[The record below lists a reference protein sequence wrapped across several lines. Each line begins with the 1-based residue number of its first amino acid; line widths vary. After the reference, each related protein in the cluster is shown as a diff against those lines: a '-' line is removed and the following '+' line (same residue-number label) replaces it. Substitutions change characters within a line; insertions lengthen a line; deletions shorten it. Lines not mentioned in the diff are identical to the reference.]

1 MKNAGL
7 IFLALLLFGSGFV
20 FAYFGYAQ
28 VKLIPATQEEV
39 ENLASEK
46 FEIRLGNLHKTF
58 ETQDDYLAFV
68 DSLSMSTMFPQP
80 SKIRFAPPSPNRLL
94 DLDFL
99 KKAKVETLRVVE
111 FVDRAVDCIPRIVDS
126 EYVFRFQH
134 VFEDGLQIYGTVG
147 QNEFA
152 FYDAHVK
159 KLSFYLPEQEIRIRK
174 GFFGSW
180 AGKLALV
187 TLSGL
192 AGYGLANLR

>member
-1 MKNAGL
+1 M
-7 IFLALLLFGSGFV
+7 
-20 FAYFGYAQ
+20 FAYFGFAQ
-28 VKLIPATQEEV
+28 VKTIPATQEEV

-46 FEIRLGNLHKTF
+46 FEIRIGNLHRVI
-58 ETQDDYLAFV
+58 ETKDDYIVFV
-68 DSLSMSTMFPQP
+68 DSLAKANSTVR
-80 SKIRFAPPSPNRLL
+80 IVERIII
-94 DLDFL
+94 DLRD
-99 KKAKVETLRVVE
+99 AEVETLRVVE
-111 FVDRAVDCIPRIVDS
+111 FVDREVDCIPRILGS

-134 VFEDGLQIYGTVG
+134 IFEEGLQIYGTVG

-174 GFFGSW
+174 GFFGSF
-180 AGKLALV
+180 AGQLALV